1 MAFGN
6 LLNISAKLI
15 SFGLKSFRI
24 RHFKCNIVE
33 VQLNIM
39 NGPCDEI
46 TIKKKREAF
55 LCVTIDKKPLESFLL
70 SPVIQKADSNT

>member
-1 MAFGN
+1 MAFEN

-46 TIKKKREAF
+46 TIRKERKMEAF
-55 LCVTIDKKPLESFLL
+55 LKQDASDYVPTSMCG
-70 SPVIQKADSNT
+70 NR